1 MKSYEGLIGCPATDV
16 NFPSGIGRLNDGE
29 LQEFYDR
36 LVELEAAEGGH
47 KGRIKAVEKEM
58 KARSGVSKEVLAVAL
73 VAEEVKRAREL
84 YGDGQPF
91 DEERVL
97 DCLVFRAERSAHEL
111 YEFGR
116 YCLWLKAE
124 VGHGRFME
132 GLQNKE
138 INVRFAQWAML
149 MVQKFGDKYD
159 TVSHLGARK
168 ARLLTTFTKEEIDE
182 YAKGGDL
189 AGIPHDSVESKTY
202 SELAK
207 EVRENRKK
215 IASQKERYEKTIKGM
230 SEELADLRM
239 RYANQEPPTKEQ
251 TALAALFELA
261 LPYTYALTDIKTG
274 IRKAYALARQAE
286 TIPGA
291 DVQML
296 SEWFGQ
302 FSDEMR
308 TFAELTQTWT
318 DEVDMAHPIANVGAV
333 AEAGSPDA
341 GRGLFAAGRDVPEL
355 G

>member
-1 MKSYEGLIGCPATDV
+1 MKSYEGLIGCPATDA
-16 NFPSGIGRLNDGE
+16 NFPSGIGRLSDGD
-29 LQEFYDR
+29 LQEFYGR

-58 KARSGVSKEVLAVAL
+58 KARNSVSKEVLAVAL

-97 DCLVFRAERSAHEL
+97 DCLVFRAERATHEL

-124 VGHGRFME
+124 VGHGRFLE
-132 GLQNKE
+132 ALRSRDLNSTAA
-138 INVRFAQWAML
+138 NWAML
-149 MVQKFGDKYD
+149 MVQKFGDKFC
-159 TVSHLGARK
+159 TVQNLGTRK

-207 EVRENRKK
+207 EVRESRKK
-215 IASQKERYEKTIKGM
+215 IASQKERYDKAIKDM
-230 SEELADLRM
+230 SEELSDLRM
-239 RYANQEPPTKEQ
+239 RYANQQPPTKEQ
-251 TALAALFELA
+251 TALAALMKMNQS
-261 LPYTYALTDIKTG
+261 YG
-274 IRKAYALARQAE
+274 NALARILNGMHEAYAIVWEAE
-286 TIPGA
+286 KTPGT

-296 SEWFGQ
+296 SEWLGQ
-302 FSDEMR
+302 FDVEMQGFH
-308 TFAELTQTWT
+308 TLMQGWLA
-318 DEVDMAHPIANVGAV
+318 EVDNAHPIKVGEIV
-333 AEAGSPDA
+333 LESDKK
-341 GRGLFAAGRDVPEL
+341 AGRDVPEL